1 MIRDVRT
8 DGRMWRVCPDGQR
21 PEDLKVTC
29 RPCGSAYPQPTTRAQ
44 ALRLA
49 VGLPVVIVLVL
60 TGILLASVRL
70 TDVCFPMRDLIVR
83 V

>member
-1 MIRDVRT
+1 MSRDVRT
-8 DGRMWRVCPDGQR
+8 DGRMRRVCPDGQR
-21 PEDLKVTC
+21 PEDLEVTC
-29 RPCGSAYPQPTTRAQ
+29 RHCGSEDPQPATRAQ

-49 VGLPVVIVLVL
+49 VGMPVAIVLVL

>member
-1 MIRDVRT
+1 MSRDVLT
-8 DGRMWRVCPDGQR
+8 YGRMRRVCPDGQR

-29 RPCGSAYPQPTTRAQ
+29 RHCRSEYPQPTTRAQ

-49 VGLPVVIVLVL
+49 VGMPVAIVRVL
-60 TGILLASVRL
+60 TGILLASVL
-70 TDVCFPMRDLIVR
+70 LKDVCFPMLDLIVR